1 MLLTANPIK
10 RLSIGKKNSNS
21 RSQRPWPQNLHIPL
35 LNFTCGNLILLL
47 SQLCLIVFISPV
59 LGVILPVFGAVYLW
73 EAASRSQGQELLSTA
88 AVDVTVS
95 HGAALTH
102 HHMSARNKIPGTYTT
117 HINAI
122 APHKRVSFIL
132 FKHLWWKPSIW
143 TLFNLRSLKQN
154 CTDYI

>member
-1 MLLTANPIK
+1 MTLANAPNSQSYKKVVNREKKFKLKVTETLTLTPKPPYTPLKLYLREFNSS
-10 RLSIGKKNSNS
+10 SISTVS
-21 RSQRPWPQNLHIPL
+21 DSVHI
-35 LNFTCGNLILLL
+35 
-47 SQLCLIVFISPV
+47 S

-122 APHKRVSFIL
+122 APHKNVSFIL
-132 FKHLWWKPSIW
+132 FKHLW
-143 TLFNLRSLKQN
+143 
-154 CTDYI
+154 